1 MQPGLEGLPLPDVGL
16 GLVDEF
22 PAGQS
27 LDVLALVP
35 QVVQGPLPVDLGDP
49 LRFQSRQAGDLLRS
63 ELARGPSPF
72 LLLS

>member
-1 MQPGLEGLPLPDVGL
+1 MQPGLEGFPLPDV

-72 LLLS
+72 LLLA